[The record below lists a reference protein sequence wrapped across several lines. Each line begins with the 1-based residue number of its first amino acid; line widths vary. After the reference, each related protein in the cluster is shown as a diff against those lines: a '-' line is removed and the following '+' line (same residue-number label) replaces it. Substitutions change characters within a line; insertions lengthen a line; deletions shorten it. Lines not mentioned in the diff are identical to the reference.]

1 MEPGES
7 LSGEIKIPGDKS
19 ISHRAVMCASIAS
32 GSSKLKGFLESD
44 DCLATLNAFKELGVK
59 VSKEEDSI
67 TIKGLGLKGFTPP
80 SEPLY
85 LGNSG
90 TSMRLISGILAG
102 QDFES
107 ILTGDEL
114 SLIHI

>member
-67 TIKGLGLKGFTPP
+67 TIKGLGLKGFKAAADNQGP
-80 SEPLY
+80 
-85 LGNSG
+85 
-90 TSMRLISGILAG
+90 
-102 QDFES
+102 
-107 ILTGDEL
+107 
-114 SLIHI
+114 